1 MGVHPHAAK
10 TWSASAERRLRELA
24 GQAGVAAI
32 GEIGLDYHRM
42 YSPREAQREAF
53 RAQLALAGELHLPVI
68 VHIREALDDSLEALS
83 KWAADA
89 SGDSPRGVLHA
100 FGGEAAS
107 AAWAAAHGWS
117 LGIGGVITYA
127 ASGALREMMQDKA
140 LMGSVLLETDAP
152 YLPPEGRRG
161 RRNEPALV
169 AIVAEH
175 VAAASGLEVERV
187 IALTRLTAQ
196 SLFRWEPA

>member
-1 MGVHPHAAK
+1 
-10 TWSASAERRLRELA
+10 
-24 GQAGVAAI
+24 VAAI
-32 GEIGLDYHRM
+32 GEIGLDYHRL
-42 YSPREAQREAF
+42 YSPREALREAF
-53 RAQLALAGELHLPVI
+53 RAQLELAGELRLPVI

-83 KWAADA
+83 EWTADA
-89 SGDSPRGVLHA
+89 RGDSPRGVLHA

-107 AAWAAAHGWS
+107 ATWAAAHGWS

-127 ASGALREMMQDKA
+127 ASGTLREMMQDKA
-140 LMGSVLLETDAP
+140 LIGSVLLETDAP

-196 SLFRWEPA
+196 SLFKWEPA